1 MAKTYTEACPD
12 ADVLIFDSAKSIGG
26 VWAKERLYPGLKTNN
41 LLGSYEFS
49 DFPMSPDRFKEV
61 QRGLHI
67 PGTVVHDYLTQ
78 VADHFNLTARTRLE
92 TRIESAELKE
102 NGEWLLKVSSAA
114 AKGSNPTTYNIVAEK
129 LVIATG
135 LTSEPFVPQYPGQG
149 DFQGNVFHSL
159 ELKARAKDIEAAK
172 DVVVLG
178 GNKSAWDACYSA
190 VIAGARVRMVMRPT
204 GGGPS
209 WVWPVFFTP
218 WQFSIQRLAT
228 TRFFTWFDPC
238 IWANVGGFSW
248 IRYLL
253 HRTWLGRRV
262 VLWFWNSLA
271 NVVCKANGYDNH
283 SETQKLKPW
292 VTPFWM
298 GNSLGIHN
306 YESNWFD
313 LVRRGSIR
321 IHIADVISLSDSTV
335 HLSDG
340 SALKADTF
348 ICCTGWKVVPPIKF
362 LPVDVALDL
371 GLPAESSKNE
381 ILMQKAGH
389 QILANVSSLRE
400 RPKRTLPISTDPNL
414 ADTKRYQKF
423 SSPYQLYRFVVP
435 YEKTF
440 LDHRNIAFIGAHLAI
455 NAVMVAQAQALWITA
470 FFRGKIQHLKPFNV
484 NYEAVR
490 YETILHSEYER
501 IRHPPEAGGCGA
513 RCPDL
518 VFDGLPYIDLLLND
532 LGMKIL
538 RKDRRWKEIFHRY
551 MPIDYQGLVR
561 EWMQLSS

>member
-1 MAKTYTEACPD
+1 
-12 ADVLIFDSAKSIGG
+12 
-26 VWAKERLYPGLKTNN
+26 
-41 LLGSYEFS
+41 
-49 DFPMSPDRFKEV
+49 MSPDHFKA
-61 QRGLHI
+61 QRGQHI

-78 VADHFNLTARTRLE
+78 FADHFNLSSRTRLE
-92 TRIESAELKE
+92 TRVESAELKE
-102 NGEWLLKVSSAA
+102 NGKWLLSVSSAA
-114 AKGSNPTTYNIVAEK
+114 AEGSIATYSIVSGK

-135 LTSEPFVPQYPGQG
+135 LTSEPFVPEYPGQKE
-149 DFQGNVFHSL
+149 FHGNLFHSR

-190 VIAGARVRMVMRPT
+190 AIAGARVRMVMRPS

-209 WVWPVFFTP
+209 WVWPVSFTP

-238 IWANVGGFSW
+238 IWADVGGFGW

-253 HRTWLGRRV
+253 HGTWLGKRV
-262 VLWFWNSLA
+262 VSWFWNALA
-271 NVVCKANGYDNH
+271 NIVCKANGYNNH
-283 SETQKLKPW
+283 PETQKLKPW
-292 VTPFWM
+292 VSPFWM
-298 GNSLGIHN
+298 GNSLGTHN

-313 LVRRGSIR
+313 LVRRGRIS
-321 IHIADVISLSDSTV
+321 IHIADVASLSDSTV

-362 LPVDVALDL
+362 LPPEMALDL
-371 GLPAESSKNE
+371 GLPSESTEND
-381 ILMQKAGH
+381 ILMQKADH
-389 QILANVSSLRE
+389 KILANISSLRE
-400 RPKRTLPISTDPNL
+400 GPKRTLPISTDPIL
-414 ADTKRYQKF
+414 VDAQRCQKPG
-423 SSPYQLYRFVVP
+423 SPYQLYRFVVP
-435 YEKTF
+435 YEKRF
-440 LDHRNIAFIGAHLAI
+440 LDHRNIAFVGAHLAI

-470 FFRGKIQHLKPFNV
+470 FFRGEIQHLKPSNV

-490 YETILHSEYER
+490 YETILHSEYEK
-501 IRHPPEAGGCGA
+501 IRHPPGAGGRGA

-518 VFDGLPYIDLLLND
+518 VFDGLSYIDLLFND
-532 LGMKIL
+532 LGMKIF
-538 RKDRRWKEIFHRY
+538 RKDTRWKEIFHRY

-561 EWMQLSS
+561 EWMELSG

>member
-12 ADVLIFDSAKSIGG
+12 ANVLILDSARSIGG

-49 DFPMSPDRFKEV
+49 DFPMSPDRFKA
-61 QRGLHI
+61 QRGHHI

-78 VADHFNLTARTRLE
+78 FADHFNLSSRTRLE
-92 TRIESAELKE
+92 TRVESAELKG
-102 NGEWLLKVSSAA
+102 NGKWLLKVSSLVAESRIA
-114 AKGSNPTTYNIVAEK
+114 TTYSIVAGK

-135 LTSEPFVPQYPGQG
+135 LTSEPFVPEYPGQA
-149 DFQGNVFHSL
+149 DFQGNFFHSL
-159 ELKARAKDIEAAK
+159 QLKARARDIETAK
-172 DVVVLG
+172 DVIVLG

-190 VIAGARVRMVMRPT
+190 AIAGARVQMVMRPS

-238 IWANVGGFSW
+238 IWADIGGFSW
-248 IRYLL
+248 VRYLL
-253 HRTWLGRRV
+253 HRTWLGKRV
-262 VLWFWNSLA
+262 VTLFWKGLA
-271 NVVCKANGYDNH
+271 NIVCKANGYNDH
-283 SETQKLKPW
+283 PEMHKLKPW

-313 LVRRGSIR
+313 LVREGRIS
-321 IHIADVISLSDSTV
+321 IHIADVVYLSGSTV
-335 HLSDG
+335 HLSNG

-362 LPVDVALDL
+362 LTAETALDL
-371 GLPAESSKNE
+371 GLPAESTKND
-381 ILMQKAGH
+381 IFMQKADY
-389 QILANVSSLRE
+389 QILANISSLRE
-400 RPKRTLPISTDPNL
+400 GPKRTLPISRDPIL
-414 ADTKRYQKF
+414 VDPKRCHKS

-435 YEKTF
+435 YEKRF
-440 LDHRNIAFIGAHLAI
+440 LEHRNIAFIGAHLAI

-470 FFRGKIQHLKPFNV
+470 FFRGEIQHLKPANI

-490 YETILHSEYER
+490 YETVLHSQYEK
-501 IRHPPEAGGCGA
+501 IRHPPEAGGCGT

-518 VFDGLPYIDLLLND
+518 VFDGLSYIDLLLND
-532 LGMKIL
+532 LGMKIF
-538 RKDRRWKEIFHRY
+538 RKHTQWEEIFHRY

-561 EWMQLSS
+561 EWIELLG